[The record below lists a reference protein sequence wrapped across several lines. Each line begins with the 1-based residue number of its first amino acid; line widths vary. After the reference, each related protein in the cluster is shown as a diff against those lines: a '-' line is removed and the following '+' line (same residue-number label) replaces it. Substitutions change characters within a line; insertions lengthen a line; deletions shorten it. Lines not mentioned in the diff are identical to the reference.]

1 MTAHVPGPLH
11 PLLTTNEEYP
21 FVKLERRRRELAPA
35 GVAPINFG
43 MGDPRE
49 ETPAFIREALRT
61 AVPAVDRK
69 STRLN
74 SSHSSVSRMPSSA

>member
-49 ETPAFIREALRT
+49 ETPAFIREALQIGR
-61 AVPAVDRK
+61 AHV
-69 STRLN
+69 
-74 SSHSSVSRMPSSA
+74 